1 MADVYMIDPNSKKMT
16 VADLIERLHHCDPEK
31 IVEVSQCCDNQY
43 YWDSAVGVDDSGE
56 TVKIF

>member
-1 MADVYMIDPNSKKMT
+1 MADVYMIGPNSKKMT
-16 VADLIERLHHCDPEK
+16 VADLIERLQHCDPQK
-31 IVEVSQCCDNQY
+31 VVEIPQCCDNQY